1 MMMLYNDPHVPEGQ
15 CMLWGE
21 KTLNEERKKTESH
34 SAIEQKLKKIS
45 VIIWCVQMERDWV

>member
-1 MMMLYNDPHVPEGQ
+1 MYNDPHVPEGQ

-34 SAIEQKLKKIS
+34 SAIEHSIKTEENQWDYL
-45 VIIWCVQMERDWV
+45 VCADGA